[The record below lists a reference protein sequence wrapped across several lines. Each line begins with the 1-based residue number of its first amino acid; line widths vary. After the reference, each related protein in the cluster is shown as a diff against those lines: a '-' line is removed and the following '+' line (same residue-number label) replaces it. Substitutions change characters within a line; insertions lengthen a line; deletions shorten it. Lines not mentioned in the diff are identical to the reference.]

1 MRSKICRALTTHRRL
16 DSTTRPVLQ
25 TRESCR
31 AAAQLP
37 HLHTATA
44 RASLPTAGGRR
55 PRACTWR
62 DARGTRRNQLHRHW
76 AHEQALAPQHAL
88 ETATSR
94 GRTQRSSRAGQ
105 SGALCTAAGCA
116 AAADGAHDPLLTTWR
131 GRRRRLSKKYPVGAP
146 AGAVDGSAEAV
157 GDLHQSGRARCPKPA
172 VVLSIWAV
180 EALHARASLAPAAD
194 RRRGNARTVGRSPR
208 P

>member
-116 AAADGAHDPLLTTWR
+116 AAADGAHEQLLTSWCAAAYDCQRATPYEPLQAPSTGQPR
-131 GRRRRLSKKYPVGAP
+131 QLVTCISRDERGAP
-146 AGAVDGSAEAV
+146 NPPS
-157 GDLHQSGRARCPKPA
+157 S
-172 VVLSIWAV
+172 
-180 EALHARASLAPAAD
+180 
-194 RRRGNARTVGRSPR
+194 
-208 P
+208 